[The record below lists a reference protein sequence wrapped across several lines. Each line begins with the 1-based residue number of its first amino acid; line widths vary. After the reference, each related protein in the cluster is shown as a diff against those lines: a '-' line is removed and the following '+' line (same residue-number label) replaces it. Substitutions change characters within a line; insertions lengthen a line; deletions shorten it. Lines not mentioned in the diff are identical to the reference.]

1 MNLIGLYGSSR
12 VHKREI
18 MDSGGVLS
26 GVTVPFAQ
34 KNSLPSSYRFTLHC
48 DLLLYDGQ
56 IVL

>member
-1 MNLIGLYGSSR
+1 M
-12 VHKREI
+12 HKREI